1 MTLLLVLLVLLAVLA
16 IALAREV
23 RADGY
28 GRRPAPRSHLSELP
42 APWGGWPR

>member
-1 MTLLLVLLVLLAVLA
+1 MTLLLLLLVLLTALAVVLV
-16 IALAREV
+16 REV

-42 APWGGWPR
+42 RAW